1 MPSGLQSSRLPSSP
15 QWSLLGCGA
24 LGGVFASLLT
34 QSGQATRLL
43 LRERHRATLHPGVDF
58 TSLEGHTQL
67 LAIERAFIDK
77 PGSIKRLLVMTKAGQ
92 VISVKI
98 PKPLS

>member
-1 MPSGLQSSRLPSSP
+1 MPSGLRDNNLKTRRHPASP
-15 QWSLLGCGA
+15 EWTLLGCGA

-77 PGSIKRLLVMTKAGQ
+77 PGSIKRLLVALQ
-92 VISVKI
+92 RPVA
-98 PKPLS
+98 